1 MVNVKLSPFFAR
13 YFYSYLTIFFSDD
26 GFVRAPGSFLFSFL
40 NNDNLAPFKSP
51 LKDGM
56 DEKAIF
62 RRNDGGPIFGG
73 GYDMRVPHD
82 AHLYN
87 SYANLGRTYQ
97 LPAGYTYVSPEAQ
110 SLLAGSFYFSP
121 SEVEVLYLI

>member
-1 MVNVKLSPFFAR
+1 MVNEKTKPVFCALFLQLSNI
-13 YFYSYLTIFFSDD
+13 LFSDD
-26 GFVRAPGSFLFSFL
+26 GFVRAPASFLFSFL
-40 NNDNLAPFKSP
+40 NNDDLPPFKSP

-62 RRNDGGPIFGG
+62 RGNDRGPIFGG

-82 AHLYN
+82 TNLYN
-87 SYANLGRTYQ
+87 SYANLGSAYQ
-97 LPAGYTYVSPEAQ
+97 LPPGYTYGGLDAQ
-110 SLLAGSFYFSP
+110 SLLTGSLRLSP